1 MRDSRAKLLYVIST
15 MSGATFS
22 ERTASLCLNYGPFS
36 EEAIGELTALGIA
49 LDASLPEV
57 ACADEVLARWF
68 KAGRDDALGEP
79 LFSESRSG
87 LGGMTI

>member
-22 ERTASLCLNYGPFS
+22 ERIASLCLNYGPFP
-36 EEAIGELTALGIA
+36 EESIRELTALGIA
-49 LDASLPEV
+49 LDANLPEV
-57 ACADEVLARWF
+57 TCAGEVLARWL
-68 KAGRDDALGEP
+68 KMGRDESPSEP